1 MALEEIR
8 VEDIM
13 RDNLGTTN
21 LNDLHST
28 KYEQGETKME
38 QLRVIMT
45 LVFDSK
51 PEGKMDTEAFNY
63 MNYGSEYFPQ
73 IKSFNKYW
81 DITGSIDEVITTNT
95 KLDYDNYNKSKDH
108 STLYKIAYL
117 VTDELYRS
125 VTNDFYFDPRD
136 LSEDISNGRFFDRDL
151 HEELVKAF
159 FNTPEYL
166 HELDISGVM
175 DTVIERN
182 IAENTNHLKFVTD
195 SNKRLLLEKDGE
207 ADQSDY
213 NTKIS
218 YVKYNDIEYTKILC
232 NRYEEYRKEL
242 KHFIFDLGKRGLD
255 NDALQPLINAAGTLK
270 EVNKYLEEANEQF
283 EKLYKER
290 LDKNSNTDFEDPKED
305 SPCNTRYITETK
317 RIKNENYKEGGW
329 QPEYVT
335 QTRILPN
342 PNYNP
347 DYAEESSK
355 EETDKASKITETV
368 AKLPGTFIEKI
379 NELSEAN
386 MLEKLLTPEQK
397 EIVKKNTEAFAKAF
411 EELTTET
418 AKRMQEA
425 LKNMEKFNKEQ
436 KEDK

>member
-1 MALEEIR
+1 MALEEVR

-13 RDNLGTTN
+13 RDTLGTTN

-45 LVFDSK
+45 LVFDGNPDK
-51 PEGKMDTEAFNY
+51 NICGTFNY
-63 MNYGSEYFPQ
+63 INYGSEYFPQ

-81 DITGSIDEVITTNT
+81 DITGSIDEVISTNT
-95 KLDYDNYNKSKDH
+95 KLDYDNYSKSKDN

-136 LSEDISNGRFFDRDL
+136 LSEDIANGRFFDRDL

-175 DTVIERN
+175 NSIVERN

-195 SNKRLLLEKDGE
+195 DNLRLLLGKDKE
-207 ADQSDY
+207 PKTPSDCIDY
-213 NTKIS
+213 D
-218 YVKYNDIEYTKILC
+218 DIEYMGTLVKKYKDS
-232 NRYEEYRKEL
+232 REEL
-242 KHFIFDLGKRGLD
+242 KHFIFALGKKGLD

-270 EVNKYLEEANEQF
+270 EVNEHLEKADIEFRNLYNKKFSEAP
-283 EKLYKER
+283 
-290 LDKNSNTDFEDPKED
+290 NTE
-305 SPCNTRYITETK
+305 YITETK
-317 RIKNENYKEGGW
+317 RFKNEKYEEGNGE
-329 QPEYVT
+329 PEYIT
-335 QTRILPN
+335 RTRILPN
-342 PNYNP
+342 PNY
-347 DYAEESSK
+347 K
-355 EETDKASKITETV
+355 EVTDKGTEAT
-368 AKLPGTFIEKI
+368 KTIQDEFIKKI
-379 NELSEAN
+379 NEIGNDIAIRNALS
-386 MLEKLLTPEQK
+386 PEQR
-397 EIVKKNTEAFAKAF
+397 EIVSKKVEEFSNEAG
-411 EELTTET
+411 EIL
-418 AKRMQEA
+418 KRMAAMTNKA
-425 LKNMEKFNKEQ
+425 LANMEKFGKEN

>member
-1 MALEEIR
+1 MALEEVR

-13 RDNLGTTN
+13 RDTLGTTN

-45 LVFDSK
+45 LVFDGN
-51 PEGKMDTEAFNY
+51 PEKNTSGTFNY
-63 MNYGSEYFPQ
+63 VNYGSEYFPQ

-81 DITGSIDEVITTNT
+81 DITGSIDEVISTNT
-95 KLDYDNYNKSKDH
+95 KLDYDNYNKKDN

-175 DTVIERN
+175 NSIVERN

-195 SNKRLLLEKDGE
+195 DNLRLLLGKDKE
-207 ADQSDY
+207 PKTPSDCIDY
-213 NTKIS
+213 D
-218 YVKYNDIEYTKILC
+218 DIEYMGTLVKKYKDS
-232 NRYEEYRKEL
+232 REEL
-242 KHFIFDLGKRGLD
+242 KHFIFALGKKGLD

-270 EVNKYLEEANEQF
+270 EVNEHLEKADIEFRNLYNKKFSEAP
-283 EKLYKER
+283 
-290 LDKNSNTDFEDPKED
+290 NTE
-305 SPCNTRYITETK
+305 YITETK
-317 RIKNENYKEGGW
+317 RFKNEKYEEGNGE
-329 QPEYVT
+329 PEYIT
-335 QTRILPN
+335 RTRIFPN
-342 PNYNP
+342 PNY
-347 DYAEESSK
+347 K
-355 EETDKASKITETV
+355 EVTDKGTEAT
-368 AKLPGTFIEKI
+368 KTIQDEFIKKI
-379 NELSEAN
+379 NEIGNDIAIRNALS
-386 MLEKLLTPEQK
+386 PEQR
-397 EIVKKNTEAFAKAF
+397 EIVSKKVEEFSNEAG
-411 EELTTET
+411 EIL
-418 AKRMQEA
+418 KRMAAMTNKA
-425 LKNMEKFNKEQ
+425 LANMEKFGKEN

>member
-1 MALEEIR
+1 MALEEVRI
-8 VEDIM
+8 EDIM
-13 RDNLGTTN
+13 RDTLGTTN

-45 LVFDSK
+45 LVFDGN
-51 PEGKMDTEAFNY
+51 PEKNTSGTFNY
-63 MNYGSEYFPQ
+63 VNYGSEYFPQ

-81 DITGSIDEVITTNT
+81 DITGSIDEVIGLNNA
-95 KLDYDNYNKSKDH
+95 LDYKNNNNSKG
-108 STLYKIAYL
+108 STLFKIAYL

-166 HELDISGVM
+166 HELDITGIL
-175 DTVIERN
+175 DTVVERN
-182 IAENTNHLKFVTD
+182 IAENTNHLKFVTND
-195 SNKRLLLEKDGE
+195 NKRLLLGKDGE

-218 YVKYNDIEYTKILC
+218 YVKYNDIEYSKILC

-255 NDALQPLINAAGTLK
+255 NDTLQPLINAAGTLK

-290 LDKNSNTDFEDPKED
+290 LDKNSNTDFEDPKEG

-317 RIKNENYKEGGW
+317 TIKNENYKEGGW
-329 QPEYVT
+329 EPEYVT

-368 AKLPGTFIEKI
+368 AKLPGTFIEKM

-386 MLEKLLTPEQK
+386 VLEKLLTPEQK

-425 LKNMEKFNKEQ
+425 LKNMEKFNKEH

>member
-13 RDNLGTTN
+13 RDDTLGTTN
-21 LNDLHST
+21 LNDLYST
-28 KYEQGETKME
+28 KYEKGETKME

-45 LVFDSK
+45 LVFDAK

-182 IAENTNHLKFVTD
+182 IAENTNHLKFVTSD
-195 SNKRLLLEKDGE
+195 NLKLLLGKDQE
-207 ADQSDY
+207 PKTPSSCIDY
-213 NTKIS
+213 D
-218 YVKYNDIEYTKILC
+218 DIEYIRTLVKKYADS
-232 NRYEEYRKEL
+232 REEL
-242 KHFIFDLGKRGLD
+242 KHFLLALGKKGLD
-255 NDALQPLINAAGTLK
+255 NDTLQPLINAAGTLK
-270 EVNKYLEEANEQF
+270 EVNEHLEKADAEFRNLYNEKFSEAP
-283 EKLYKER
+283 
-290 LDKNSNTDFEDPKED
+290 NTE
-305 SPCNTRYITETK
+305 YITETK
-317 RIKNENYKEGGW
+317 RFKNEKYEEGNGE
-329 QPEYVT
+329 PEFIT
-335 QTRILPN
+335 TTRILPN
-342 PNYNP
+342 PNY
-347 DYAEESSK
+347 K
-355 EETDKASKITETV
+355 KETDKGDKSVKTIQDD
-368 AKLPGTFIEKI
+368 FIKKI
-379 NELSEAN
+379 NKIGNDIALRNA
-386 MLEKLLTPEQK
+386 LTPEQK
-397 EIVKKNTEAFAKAF
+397 EIVSKNVEEFSNEAERIF
-411 EELTTET
+411 
-418 AKRMQEA
+418 KRMAVMTNKA
-425 LKNMEKFNKEQ
+425 LANMEKFDKEH

>member
-1 MALEEIR
+1 MALEEVR

-13 RDNLGTTN
+13 RDTLGTTN

-45 LVFDSK
+45 LVFDGNPDK
-51 PEGKMDTEAFNY
+51 NICGTFNY
-63 MNYGSEYFPQ
+63 INYGSEYFPQ
-73 IKSFNKYW
+73 IKSFNRYW
-81 DITGSIDEVITTNT
+81 DITGSIDEVISMNT
-95 KLDYDNYNKSKDH
+95 KLDYDNYSKSKDN

-175 DTVIERN
+175 NSIVERN

-195 SNKRLLLEKDGE
+195 SNKRLLLGKDTNE
-207 ADQSDY
+207 SQS
-213 NTKIS
+213 NTS
-218 YVKYNDIEYTKILC
+218 QYIEYKDTQYAEMLC

-242 KHFIFDLGKRGLD
+242 KQFIFDLGKKGLD
-255 NDALQPLINAAGTLK
+255 NDTLQPLINAAGTLK
-270 EVNKYLEEANEQF
+270 EVNEYLKEADAQF
-283 EKLYKER
+283 KNLYKE
-290 LDKNSNTDFEDPKED
+290 KFSEAPNVE
-305 SPCNTRYITETK
+305 YITETK
-317 RIKNENYKEGGW
+317 RIKNENYEEGNGE
-329 QPEYVT
+329 PEFIT
-335 QTRILPN
+335 QTCILPN
-342 PNYNP
+342 PNYV
-347 DYAEESSK
+347 K
-355 EETDKASKITETV
+355 ETAKDEKTVETIQDDFIN
-368 AKLPGTFIEKI
+368 KLNKLGADSAIENI
-379 NELSEAN
+379 LS
-386 MLEKLLTPEQK
+386 PEQK
-397 EIVKKNTEAFAKAF
+397 EIISKKVNEFNNEAEKI
-411 EELTTET
+411 L
-418 AKRMQEA
+418 KRMAEITNKA
-425 LKNMEKFNKEQ
+425 LANMEKFNIEKKEN

>member
-1 MALEEIR
+1 MTLEEIR

-13 RDNLGTTN
+13 RDTLGTTN
-21 LNDLHST
+21 LNDLHSV
-28 KYEQGETKME
+28 KYEKGETKME

-45 LVFDSK
+45 LVFDGN
-51 PEGKMDTEAFNY
+51 PEKNTSGTFNY
-63 MNYGSEYFPQ
+63 VNYGSEYFPQ

-81 DITGSIDEVITTNT
+81 DITGSIDEVIGLNNA
-95 KLDYDNYNKSKDH
+95 LDYKNNNNSKG
-108 STLYKIAYL
+108 STLFKIAYL

-175 DTVIERN
+175 NSIVERN

-195 SNKRLLLEKDGE
+195 SNKRLLLGKDGE
-207 ADQSDY
+207 DDQSDY

-218 YVKYNDIEYTKILC
+218 YVKYNDIEYSKILC

-255 NDALQPLINAAGTLK
+255 NSDIQPLINAAGTLK
-270 EVNKYLEEANEQF
+270 EVNKYLEEANEQL

-290 LDKNSNTDFEDPKED
+290 LDENSNTNFEDPKED

-317 RIKNENYKEGGW
+317 TIKNENYKEGGW
-329 QPEYVT
+329 EPEYVT

-347 DYAEESSK
+347 DYAEESFK
-355 EETDKASKITETV
+355 EDTNKDTKTTETV
-368 AKLPGTFIEKI
+368 IKLPKTFVEKM

-386 MLEKLLTPEQK
+386 VLEKLLTPEQK

-425 LKNMEKFNKEQ
+425 LKNMEKFNKEH

>member
-13 RDNLGTTN
+13 RDTLGTTN

-28 KYEQGETKME
+28 KYEKGETKME

-45 LVFDSK
+45 LVFDTK

-63 MNYGSEYFPQ
+63 MNYGSDYFPQ

-81 DITGSIDEVITTNT
+81 DITGSIDEVISLNT

-175 DTVIERN
+175 DSIVERN

-195 SNKRLLLEKDGE
+195 SNKRLLLGKDTKVSK
-207 ADQSDY
+207 SDAS
-213 NTKIS
+213 S
-218 YVKYNDIEYTKILC
+218 YIEYKDTQYAEMLC

-242 KHFIFDLGKRGLD
+242 KQFIFDLGKKGLD
-255 NDALQPLINAAGTLK
+255 NDILQPLINAAGTLK
-270 EVNKYLEEANEQF
+270 EVNAYLKETDEQF
-283 EKLYKER
+283 KKLYKE
-290 LDKNSNTDFEDPKED
+290 KFSEAPNTE
-305 SPCNTRYITETK
+305 YITETK
-317 RIKNENYKEGGW
+317 RLKNEKYEEGNGE
-329 QPEYVT
+329 PEFIT
-335 QTRILPN
+335 QTCILPN
-342 PNYNP
+342 PNYV
-347 DYAEESSK
+347 K
-355 EETDKASKITETV
+355 ETDKGDTAVKTIQDD
-368 AKLPGTFIEKI
+368 FIKKI
-379 NELSEAN
+379 NKIGNDIALRNA
-386 MLEKLLTPEQK
+386 LTPEQK
-397 EIVKKNTEAFAKAF
+397 EIVSKNVEEFSNEA
-411 EELTTET
+411 ERIL
-418 AKRMQEA
+418 KRMAVMTNKA
-425 LKNMEKFNKEQ
+425 LANMEKFDKER

>member
-13 RDNLGTTN
+13 RDTLGTTN

-28 KYEQGETKME
+28 KYEKGETKME

-45 LVFDSK
+45 LVFDENPNAKVS
-51 PEGKMDTEAFNY
+51 GTFNY

-73 IKSFNKYW
+73 IKSFNKYN
-81 DITGSIDEVITTNT
+81 DITGTIDEVMSLNT
-95 KLDYDNYNKSKDH
+95 KLDCTNNINKG
-108 STLYKIAYL
+108 STLFKIAYL

-136 LSEDISNGRFFDRDL
+136 LSEDIANGRFFDRDL

-159 FNTPEYL
+159 FNTPDYL
-166 HELDISGVM
+166 HELDTTGILDSIVAR
-175 DTVIERN
+175 DSSLD
-182 IAENTNHLKFVTD
+182 TNHLKFVTD
-195 SNKRLLLEKDGE
+195 NNRILLLGKYKKIN
-207 ADQSDY
+207 QSDS
-213 NTKIS
+213 NATIS
-218 YVKYNDIEYTKILC
+218 YVSYNDSEYIQILC

-255 NDALQPLINAAGTLK
+255 NNTLQPLINAAGTLK
-270 EVNKYLEEANEQF
+270 EVNKYLEEANVQF
-283 EKLYKER
+283 RKLYKER
-290 LDKNSNTDFEDPKED
+290 LDGNSNINFEDPKED

-317 RIKNENYKEGGW
+317 RIKNENYKVGDW
-329 QPEYVT
+329 KPEYVT

-355 EETDKASKITETV
+355 EETKTTETIQDDFIK
-368 AKLPGTFIEKI
+368 KLNKLGNDIAIDKI
-379 NELSEAN
+379 LS
-386 MLEKLLTPEQK
+386 PEQK
-397 EIVKKNTEAFAKAF
+397 EIISEKVNEFNNEAESIIKRIAEVTNKA
-411 EELTTET
+411 L
-418 AKRMQEA
+418 A
-425 LKNMEKFNKEQ
+425 NMEKFNKEH

>member
-13 RDNLGTTN
+13 RDALGTTN

-45 LVFDSK
+45 LVFDGNPDNNTS
-51 PEGKMDTEAFNY
+51 GTFNY
-63 MNYGSEYFPQ
+63 VNYGSEYFPQ

-81 DITGSIDEVITTNT
+81 DITGSIDEVISLNT
-95 KLDYDNYNKSKDH
+95 KLDYDNYTKSKDG

-182 IAENTNHLKFVTD
+182 IAENTNHLKFVTSD
-195 SNKRLLLEKDGE
+195 NLKLLLGKDPE
-207 ADQSDY
+207 PKTPSSCIDY
-213 NTKIS
+213 D
-218 YVKYNDIEYTKILC
+218 DIEYMGTLVKKYADS
-232 NRYEEYRKEL
+232 REEL
-242 KHFIFDLGKRGLD
+242 KHFLLALGKKGLD
-255 NDALQPLINAAGTLK
+255 NDTLQPLINAAGTLK
-270 EVNKYLEEANEQF
+270 EVNEHLEKADAEFRNLYNEKFSEAP
-283 EKLYKER
+283 
-290 LDKNSNTDFEDPKED
+290 NTE
-305 SPCNTRYITETK
+305 YITETK
-317 RIKNENYKEGGW
+317 RFKNEKYEEGNGE
-329 QPEYVT
+329 PEYIT
-335 QTRILPN
+335 RTRILPN
-342 PNYNP
+342 PNY
-347 DYAEESSK
+347 K
-355 EETDKASKITETV
+355 KETDKGAKTV
-368 AKLPGTFIEKI
+368 KTIEDDFIKKI
-379 NELSEAN
+379 NKIGNDIALRN
-386 MLEKLLTPEQK
+386 VLTPEQK
-397 EIVKKNTEAFAKAF
+397 EIVSKNVEEFSNEA
-411 EELTTET
+411 ERIL
-418 AKRMQEA
+418 KRMAVMTNKA
-425 LKNMEKFNKEQ
+425 LANMENFNKEQ

>member
-1 MALEEIR
+1 MTLEEIR

-13 RDNLGTTN
+13 RETLGTTN

-45 LVFDSK
+45 LVFDADPDNNTGS
-51 PEGKMDTEAFNY
+51 TFNY
-63 MNYGSEYFPQ
+63 VNYGSEYFPQ

-81 DITGSIDEVITTNT
+81 DITGSIDEVISLNT
-95 KLDYDNYNKSKDH
+95 KLDYDNYTKSKDG

-182 IAENTNHLKFVTD
+182 IAENTNHLKFVTSD
-195 SNKRLLLEKDGE
+195 NLKLLLGKDKE
-207 ADQSDY
+207 SKTPSSCIDY
-213 NTKIS
+213 D
-218 YVKYNDIEYTKILC
+218 DIEYMGTLVKKYADS
-232 NRYEEYRKEL
+232 REEL
-242 KHFIFDLGKRGLD
+242 KHFLLALGKKGLD
-255 NDALQPLINAAGTLK
+255 NDTLQPLINAAGTLK
-270 EVNKYLEEANEQF
+270 EVNEYLEKADAEFKNLYNEKFSEA
-283 EKLYKER
+283 
-290 LDKNSNTDFEDPKED
+290 P
-305 SPCNTRYITETK
+305 NTRYVTETK
-317 RIKNENYKEGGW
+317 SIKNEKYEEGNGE
-329 QPEYVT
+329 PEFIT
-335 QTRILPN
+335 TTRILPN
-342 PNYNP
+342 PNY
-347 DYAEESSK
+347 K
-355 EETDKASKITETV
+355 EETDKGAKTV
-368 AKLPGTFIEKI
+368 KTIQDDFIKKI
-379 NELSEAN
+379 NKIGNDIALRNA
-386 MLEKLLTPEQK
+386 LTPEQK
-397 EIVKKNTEAFAKAF
+397 EIVSKNVEEFSNEA
-411 EELTTET
+411 ERIL
-418 AKRMQEA
+418 KRMAVMTNKA
-425 LKNMEKFNKEQ
+425 LANMEKFNKEQ

>member
-1 MALEEIR
+1 MALEEVR

-13 RDNLGTTN
+13 RDTLGTTN

-45 LVFDSK
+45 LVFDGN
-51 PEGKMDTEAFNY
+51 PEKNTGDTFNY
-63 MNYGSEYFPQ
+63 VNYGSEYFPQ

-81 DITGSIDEVITTNT
+81 DITGSIEEVIGLNNA
-95 KLDYDNYNKSKDH
+95 LDYKNDNNKG
-108 STLYKIAYL
+108 STLFKIAYL

-166 HELDISGVM
+166 HELDITGILDSIVTRG
-175 DTVIERN
+175 
-182 IAENTNHLKFVTD
+182 IAENTNHLKFVTNN
-195 SNKRLLLEKDGE
+195 NKRLLLGKDGE

-255 NDALQPLINAAGTLK
+255 NDTLQPLINAAGTLK

-290 LDKNSNTDFEDPKED
+290 LDKNSNTDFEDPKEG

-317 RIKNENYKEGGW
+317 TIKNENYKEGGW
-329 QPEYVT
+329 EPEYVT

-347 DYAEESSK
+347 DYAEE
-355 EETDKASKITETV
+355 TNKASKITETV
-368 AKLPGTFIEKI
+368 AKLPGTFVEKM
-379 NELSEAN
+379 NEFSEN
-386 MLEKLLTPEQK
+386 NVLEKLLTPEQK
-397 EIVKKNTEAFAKAF
+397 EIVRKNTEAFAKAF
-411 EELTTET
+411 EELTTQT

-425 LKNMEKFNKEQ
+425 LKNMEKFNKEKEN

>member
-13 RDNLGTTN
+13 RDTLGTTN

-28 KYEQGETKME
+28 KYEKGETKME

-45 LVFDSK
+45 LVFDGNPDK
-51 PEGKMDTEAFNY
+51 NICGTFNY
-63 MNYGSEYFPQ
+63 INYGSEYFPQ
-73 IKSFNKYW
+73 IKSFNRYW
-81 DITGSIDEVITTNT
+81 DITGSIDEVISMNN
-95 KLDYDNYNKSKDH
+95 KLDYDNYSKSKDN

-175 DTVIERN
+175 NSIVERN

-195 SNKRLLLEKDGE
+195 SNKRLLLGKDTNE
-207 ADQSDY
+207 SQSNASQY
-213 NTKIS
+213 
-218 YVKYNDIEYTKILC
+218 IEYKDTQYAEMLY

-242 KHFIFDLGKRGLD
+242 KQFIFDLGKKGLD
-255 NDALQPLINAAGTLK
+255 NDTLQPLINAAGTLK
-270 EVNKYLEEANEQF
+270 EVNAYLKETDEQF
-283 EKLYKER
+283 KKLYKE
-290 LDKNSNTDFEDPKED
+290 KFSEAPNTE
-305 SPCNTRYITETK
+305 YITETRK
-317 RIKNENYKEGGW
+317 LKNENYEEGNGE
-329 QPEYVT
+329 PEFIT
-335 QTRILPN
+335 QTCILPN
-342 PNYNP
+342 PNYV
-347 DYAEESSK
+347 K
-355 EETDKASKITETV
+355 ETDKGDTAIKTIQDE
-368 AKLPGTFIEKI
+368 FIKKI
-379 NELSEAN
+379 NEIGNDIAIRNALS
-386 MLEKLLTPEQK
+386 PEQR
-397 EIVKKNTEAFAKAF
+397 EIVSKKVEEFSNEAG
-411 EELTTET
+411 EIL
-418 AKRMQEA
+418 KRMAAMTNKA
-425 LKNMEKFNKEQ
+425 LANMEKFGKEN

>member
-13 RDNLGTTN
+13 RDTLGTTN

-28 KYEQGETKME
+28 KYEKGETKME

-45 LVFDSK
+45 LVFDGN
-51 PEGKMDTEAFNY
+51 PEKNTSGTFNY
-63 MNYGSEYFPQ
+63 VNYGSEYFPQ
-73 IKSFNKYW
+73 IKSFNRYW
-81 DITGSIDEVITTNT
+81 DITGSIDEVISMNT
-95 KLDYDNYNKSKDH
+95 KLDYDNYSKSKDN

-175 DTVIERN
+175 NSIVERN

-195 SNKRLLLEKDGE
+195 DNLRLLLGKDKE
-207 ADQSDY
+207 PKTPSDCIDY
-213 NTKIS
+213 D
-218 YVKYNDIEYTKILC
+218 DIEYMGTLVKKYKDS
-232 NRYEEYRKEL
+232 REEL
-242 KHFIFDLGKRGLD
+242 KHFIFALGKKGLD

-270 EVNKYLEEANEQF
+270 EVNEHLEKADIEFRNLYNKKFSEAP
-283 EKLYKER
+283 
-290 LDKNSNTDFEDPKED
+290 NTE
-305 SPCNTRYITETK
+305 YITETK
-317 RIKNENYKEGGW
+317 RFKNEKYEEGNGE
-329 QPEYVT
+329 PEYIT
-335 QTRILPN
+335 RTRILPN
-342 PNYNP
+342 PNY
-347 DYAEESSK
+347 K
-355 EETDKASKITETV
+355 EVTDKGTEAT
-368 AKLPGTFIEKI
+368 KTIQDEFIKKI
-379 NELSEAN
+379 NEIGNDIAIRNALS
-386 MLEKLLTPEQK
+386 PEQR
-397 EIVKKNTEAFAKAF
+397 EIVSKKVEEFSNEAG
-411 EELTTET
+411 EIL
-418 AKRMQEA
+418 KRMAAMTNKA
-425 LKNMEKFNKEQ
+425 LANMEKFGKEN

>member
-1 MALEEIR
+1 MALEEIK

-13 RDNLGTTN
+13 RDTLGTTN

-45 LVFDSK
+45 LVFDGN
-51 PEGKMDTEAFNY
+51 PEKNTSGTFNY
-63 MNYGSEYFPQ
+63 VNYGSEYFPQ

-81 DITGSIDEVITTNT
+81 DITGSIDEVIGLNNA
-95 KLDYDNYNKSKDH
+95 LDYKNNNDSKG
-108 STLYKIAYL
+108 STLFKIAYL

-175 DTVIERN
+175 NSIVERN

-195 SNKRLLLEKDGE
+195 SNKRLLLGKDTKVSK
-207 ADQSDY
+207 SDAS
-213 NTKIS
+213 S
-218 YVKYNDIEYTKILC
+218 YIEYKDTQYAEMLC

-242 KHFIFDLGKRGLD
+242 KQFIFDLGKKGLD
-255 NDALQPLINAAGTLK
+255 NDILQPLINAAGTLK
-270 EVNKYLEEANEQF
+270 EVNAYLKETDEQF
-283 EKLYKER
+283 KKLYKE
-290 LDKNSNTDFEDPKED
+290 KFSEAPNTE
-305 SPCNTRYITETK
+305 YITETK
-317 RIKNENYKEGGW
+317 RLKNEKYEEGNGE
-329 QPEYVT
+329 PEFIT
-335 QTRILPN
+335 QTCILPN
-342 PNYNP
+342 PNYV
-347 DYAEESSK
+347 K
-355 EETDKASKITETV
+355 ETDKGDTAVKTIQDD
-368 AKLPGTFIEKI
+368 FIKKI
-379 NELSEAN
+379 NKIGNDIALRNA
-386 MLEKLLTPEQK
+386 LTPEQR
-397 EIVKKNTEAFAKAF
+397 EIVSKNVEEFSNEA
-411 EELTTET
+411 ERIL
-418 AKRMQEA
+418 KRMAVMTNKA
-425 LKNMEKFNKEQ
+425 LANMEKFDKEH

>member
-1 MALEEIR
+1 MSLEEVR

-13 RDNLGTTN
+13 RDTLGTTN

-45 LVFDSK
+45 LVFDGN
-51 PEGKMDTEAFNY
+51 PEKNTSGTFNY
-63 MNYGSEYFPQ
+63 VNYGSEYFPQ

-81 DITGSIDEVITTNT
+81 DITGSIDEVISTNT
-95 KLDYDNYNKSKDH
+95 KLDYDNYNKKDN

-175 DTVIERN
+175 NSIVERN

-195 SNKRLLLEKDGE
+195 DNLRLLLGKDKE
-207 ADQSDY
+207 PKTPSDCIDY
-213 NTKIS
+213 D
-218 YVKYNDIEYTKILC
+218 DIEYMGTLVKKYKDS
-232 NRYEEYRKEL
+232 REEL
-242 KHFIFDLGKRGLD
+242 KHFIFALGKKGLD

-270 EVNKYLEEANEQF
+270 EVNEHLEKADIEFRNLYNKKFSEAP
-283 EKLYKER
+283 
-290 LDKNSNTDFEDPKED
+290 NTE
-305 SPCNTRYITETK
+305 YITETK
-317 RIKNENYKEGGW
+317 RFKNEKYEEGNGE
-329 QPEYVT
+329 PEYIT
-335 QTRILPN
+335 RTRILPN
-342 PNYNP
+342 PNY
-347 DYAEESSK
+347 K
-355 EETDKASKITETV
+355 EVTDKGTEAT
-368 AKLPGTFIEKI
+368 KTIQDEFIKKI
-379 NELSEAN
+379 NEIGNDIAIRNALS
-386 MLEKLLTPEQK
+386 PEQR
-397 EIVKKNTEAFAKAF
+397 EIVSKKVEEFSNEAG
-411 EELTTET
+411 EIL
-418 AKRMQEA
+418 KRMAAMTNKA
-425 LKNMEKFNKEQ
+425 LANMEKFGKEN

>member
-1 MALEEIR
+1 MALEEVR

-13 RDNLGTTN
+13 RDTLGTTN

-45 LVFDSK
+45 LVFDGN
-51 PEGKMDTEAFNY
+51 PEKNTSGTFNY
-63 MNYGSEYFPQ
+63 VNYGSEYFPQ

-81 DITGSIDEVITTNT
+81 DITGSIDEVISTNT
-95 KLDYDNYNKSKDH
+95 KLDYDNYNKKDN

-175 DTVIERN
+175 NSIVERN

-195 SNKRLLLEKDGE
+195 DNLRLLLGKDKE
-207 ADQSDY
+207 PKTPSDCIDY
-213 NTKIS
+213 D
-218 YVKYNDIEYTKILC
+218 DIEYMGTLVKKYKDS
-232 NRYEEYRKEL
+232 REEL
-242 KHFIFDLGKRGLD
+242 KHFIFALGKKGLD

-270 EVNKYLEEANEQF
+270 EVNEHLEKADIEFRNLYNKKFSEAP
-283 EKLYKER
+283 
-290 LDKNSNTDFEDPKED
+290 NTE
-305 SPCNTRYITETK
+305 YITETK
-317 RIKNENYKEGGW
+317 RFKNEKYEEGNGE
-329 QPEYVT
+329 PEYIT
-335 QTRILPN
+335 RTRILPN
-342 PNYNP
+342 PNY
-347 DYAEESSK
+347 K
-355 EETDKASKITETV
+355 EVTDK
-368 AKLPGTFIEKI
+368 G
-379 NELSEAN
+379 
-386 MLEKLLTPEQK
+386 
-397 EIVKKNTEAFAKAF
+397 TEATK
-411 EELTTET
+411 TI
-418 AKRMQEA
+418 Q
-425 LKNMEKFNKEQ
+425 
-436 KEDK
+436 D

>member
-1 MALEEIR
+1 MALEEVR
-8 VEDIM
+8 LEDIM
-13 RDNLGTTN
+13 KDTLGTTN

-45 LVFDSK
+45 LVFDDN
-51 PEGKMDTEAFNY
+51 PEKNTGDAFNY

-81 DITGSIDEVITTNT
+81 DITGSIEEVIGLNNA
-95 KLDYDNYNKSKDH
+95 LDYKNDNNKG
-108 STLYKIAYL
+108 STLFKIAYL

-151 HEELVKAF
+151 HEELVKVF

-175 DTVIERN
+175 NSIVERN

-195 SNKRLLLEKDGE
+195 SNKRLLLGKDGE

-255 NDALQPLINAAGTLK
+255 NDTLQPLINAAGTLK
-270 EVNKYLEEANEQF
+270 EVNKYLEEANVQF
-283 EKLYKER
+283 RKLYKER
-290 LDKNSNTDFEDPKED
+290 LDGNSNINFEDPKED

-317 RIKNENYKEGGW
+317 RIKNENYKVGDW
-329 QPEYVT
+329 KPEYVT

-355 EETDKASKITETV
+355 EETKTTETIKDDFIN
-368 AKLPGTFIEKI
+368 KLNKLGNDIAIDKI
-379 NELSEAN
+379 LS
-386 MLEKLLTPEQK
+386 PEQK
-397 EIVKKNTEAFAKAF
+397 EIISEKVNEFNNEAESIIKRIAEVTNKA
-411 EELTTET
+411 L
-418 AKRMQEA
+418 A
-425 LKNMEKFNKEQ
+425 NMEKFNKEH

>member
-1 MALEEIR
+1 MSLEEVR

-13 RDNLGTTN
+13 RDTLGTTN

-45 LVFDSK
+45 LVFDGNPDKNTS
-51 PEGKMDTEAFNY
+51 GTFNY
-63 MNYGSEYFPQ
+63 VNYGSEYFPQ
-73 IKSFNKYW
+73 IKSFNRYW
-81 DITGSIDEVITTNT
+81 DITGSIDEVISMNT
-95 KLDYDNYNKSKDH
+95 KLDYDNYSKSKDN

-175 DTVIERN
+175 NSIVERN

-195 SNKRLLLEKDGE
+195 DNLRLLLGKDKE
-207 ADQSDY
+207 PKTPSDCIDY
-213 NTKIS
+213 D
-218 YVKYNDIEYTKILC
+218 DIEYMGTLVKKYKDS
-232 NRYEEYRKEL
+232 REEL
-242 KHFIFDLGKRGLD
+242 KHFIFALGKKGLD

-270 EVNKYLEEANEQF
+270 EVNEHLEKADIEFRNLYNKKFSEAP
-283 EKLYKER
+283 
-290 LDKNSNTDFEDPKED
+290 NTE
-305 SPCNTRYITETK
+305 YITETK
-317 RIKNENYKEGGW
+317 RFKNEKYEEGNGE
-329 QPEYVT
+329 PEYIT
-335 QTRILPN
+335 RTRILPN
-342 PNYNP
+342 PNY
-347 DYAEESSK
+347 K
-355 EETDKASKITETV
+355 EVTDKGTEAT
-368 AKLPGTFIEKI
+368 KTIQDEFIKKI
-379 NELSEAN
+379 NEIGNDIAIRNALS
-386 MLEKLLTPEQK
+386 PEQR
-397 EIVKKNTEAFAKAF
+397 EIVSKKVEEFSNEAG
-411 EELTTET
+411 EIL
-418 AKRMQEA
+418 KRMAAMTNKA
-425 LKNMEKFNKEQ
+425 LANMEKFGKEN

>member
-1 MALEEIR
+1 MALEEVR

-13 RDNLGTTN
+13 RDTLGTTN

-45 LVFDSK
+45 LVFDGN
-51 PEGKMDTEAFNY
+51 PEKNTSGTFNY
-63 MNYGSEYFPQ
+63 VNYGSEYFPQ

-81 DITGSIDEVITTNT
+81 DITGSIDEVISTNT
-95 KLDYDNYNKSKDH
+95 KLDYDNYNKKDN

-175 DTVIERN
+175 NSIVERN

-195 SNKRLLLEKDGE
+195 DNLRLLLGKDKE
-207 ADQSDY
+207 PKTPSDCIDY
-213 NTKIS
+213 D
-218 YVKYNDIEYTKILC
+218 DIEYMGTLVKKYKDS
-232 NRYEEYRKEL
+232 REEL
-242 KHFIFDLGKRGLD
+242 KHFIFALGKKGLD

-270 EVNKYLEEANEQF
+270 EVNEHLEKADIEFRNLYNKKFSEAP
-283 EKLYKER
+283 
-290 LDKNSNTDFEDPKED
+290 NTE
-305 SPCNTRYITETK
+305 YITETK
-317 RIKNENYKEGGW
+317 RFKNEKYEEGNGE
-329 QPEYVT
+329 PEYIT
-335 QTRILPN
+335 ITRILPN
-342 PNYNP
+342 PNY
-347 DYAEESSK
+347 K
-355 EETDKASKITETV
+355 EVTDKGTEAT
-368 AKLPGTFIEKI
+368 KTIQDEFIKKI
-379 NELSEAN
+379 NEIGNDIAIRNALS
-386 MLEKLLTPEQK
+386 PEQR
-397 EIVKKNTEAFAKAF
+397 EIVSKKVEEFSNEAG
-411 EELTTET
+411 EIL
-418 AKRMQEA
+418 KRMAAMTNKA
-425 LKNMEKFNKEQ
+425 LANMEKFGKEN

>member
-1 MALEEIR
+1 MALEEVR

-13 RDNLGTTN
+13 RDTLGTTN

-45 LVFDSK
+45 LVFDGN
-51 PEGKMDTEAFNY
+51 PEKNTGDTFNY

-81 DITGSIDEVITTNT
+81 DITGSIDEVISMNT
-95 KLDYDNYNKSKDH
+95 KLDYDNYSKSKDN

-175 DTVIERN
+175 NSIVERN

-195 SNKRLLLEKDGE
+195 DNLRLLLGKDKE
-207 ADQSDY
+207 PKTPSDCIDY
-213 NTKIS
+213 D
-218 YVKYNDIEYTKILC
+218 DIEYMGTLVKKYKDS
-232 NRYEEYRKEL
+232 REEL
-242 KHFIFDLGKRGLD
+242 KHFIFALGKKGLD

-270 EVNKYLEEANEQF
+270 EVNEHLEKADIEFRNLYNKKFSEAP
-283 EKLYKER
+283 
-290 LDKNSNTDFEDPKED
+290 NTE
-305 SPCNTRYITETK
+305 YITETK
-317 RIKNENYKEGGW
+317 RFKNEKYEEGNGE
-329 QPEYVT
+329 PEYIT
-335 QTRILPN
+335 RTRILPN
-342 PNYNP
+342 PNY
-347 DYAEESSK
+347 K
-355 EETDKASKITETV
+355 EVTDKGTEAT
-368 AKLPGTFIEKI
+368 KTIQDEFIKKI
-379 NELSEAN
+379 NEIGNDIAIRNALS
-386 MLEKLLTPEQK
+386 PEQR
-397 EIVKKNTEAFAKAF
+397 EIVSKKVEEFSNEAG
-411 EELTTET
+411 EIL
-418 AKRMQEA
+418 KRMAAMTNKA
-425 LKNMEKFNKEQ
+425 LANMEKFGKEN

>member
-13 RDNLGTTN
+13 RDTLGTTN

-28 KYEQGETKME
+28 KYEKGETKME

-45 LVFDSK
+45 LVFDGN
-51 PEGKMDTEAFNY
+51 PEKNTGDTFNY
-63 MNYGSEYFPQ
+63 VNYGSEYFPQ

-81 DITGSIDEVITTNT
+81 DITGSIDEVISMNT
-95 KLDYDNYNKSKDH
+95 KLDYDNYSKSKDN

-175 DTVIERN
+175 NSIVERN

-195 SNKRLLLEKDGE
+195 DNLRLLLGKDKE
-207 ADQSDY
+207 PKTPSDCIDY
-213 NTKIS
+213 D
-218 YVKYNDIEYTKILC
+218 DIEYMGTLVKKYKDS
-232 NRYEEYRKEL
+232 REEL
-242 KHFIFDLGKRGLD
+242 KHFIFALGKKGLD

-270 EVNKYLEEANEQF
+270 EVNEHLEKADIEFRNLYNKKFSEAP
-283 EKLYKER
+283 
-290 LDKNSNTDFEDPKED
+290 NTE
-305 SPCNTRYITETK
+305 YITETK
-317 RIKNENYKEGGW
+317 RFKNEKYEEGNGE
-329 QPEYVT
+329 PEYIT
-335 QTRILPN
+335 RTRILPN
-342 PNYNP
+342 PNY
-347 DYAEESSK
+347 K
-355 EETDKASKITETV
+355 EVTDKGTEAT
-368 AKLPGTFIEKI
+368 KTIQDEFIKKI
-379 NELSEAN
+379 NEIGNDIAIRNALS
-386 MLEKLLTPEQK
+386 PEQR
-397 EIVKKNTEAFAKAF
+397 EIVSKKVEEFSNEAG
-411 EELTTET
+411 EIL
-418 AKRMQEA
+418 KRMVAMINKA
-425 LKNMEKFNKEQ
+425 LANMEKFGKEN

>member
-1 MALEEIR
+1 MALEEVR

-13 RDNLGTTN
+13 RDTLGTTN
-21 LNDLHST
+21 LNDLRST

-45 LVFDSK
+45 LVFDGNPDK
-51 PEGKMDTEAFNY
+51 NICGTFNY
-63 MNYGSEYFPQ
+63 INYGSEYFPQ

-81 DITGSIDEVITTNT
+81 DITGSIDEVIGLNNA
-95 KLDYDNYNKSKDH
+95 LDYKNNNNSKG
-108 STLYKIAYL
+108 STLFKIAYL

-175 DTVIERN
+175 NSIVERN

-195 SNKRLLLEKDGE
+195 SNKRLLLGKDGE

-255 NDALQPLINAAGTLK
+255 NDTLQPLINAAGTLK

-290 LDKNSNTDFEDPKED
+290 LGKNSNTDFEDPKED

-317 RIKNENYKEGGW
+317 TIKNENYKEGGW
-329 QPEYVT
+329 
-335 QTRILPN
+335 
-342 PNYNP
+342 
-347 DYAEESSK
+347 
-355 EETDKASKITETV
+355 
-368 AKLPGTFIEKI
+368 
-379 NELSEAN
+379 
-386 MLEKLLTPEQK
+386 
-397 EIVKKNTEAFAKAF
+397 
-411 EELTTET
+411 
-418 AKRMQEA
+418 
-425 LKNMEKFNKEQ
+425 
-436 KEDK
+436 

>member
-1 MALEEIR
+1 MALEEVR

-13 RDNLGTTN
+13 RDTLGTTN

-45 LVFDSK
+45 LVFDGN
-51 PEGKMDTEAFNY
+51 PEKNTSGTFNY
-63 MNYGSEYFPQ
+63 VNYGSEYFPQ

-81 DITGSIDEVITTNT
+81 DITGSIDEVISTNT
-95 KLDYDNYNKSKDH
+95 KLDYDNYNKKDN

-175 DTVIERN
+175 NSIVERN

-195 SNKRLLLEKDGE
+195 DNLRLLLGKDKE
-207 ADQSDY
+207 PKTPSDCIDY
-213 NTKIS
+213 D
-218 YVKYNDIEYTKILC
+218 DIEYMGTLVKKYKDS
-232 NRYEEYRKEL
+232 REEL
-242 KHFIFDLGKRGLD
+242 KHFIFALGKKGLD

-270 EVNKYLEEANEQF
+270 EVNEHLEKADIEFRN
-283 EKLYKER
+283 LYNK
-290 LDKNSNTDFEDPKED
+290 KFSKAPNTE
-305 SPCNTRYITETK
+305 YITETK
-317 RIKNENYKEGGW
+317 RFKNEKYEEGNGK
-329 QPEYVT
+329 PEYIT
-335 QTRILPN
+335 RTRILPN
-342 PNYNP
+342 PNY
-347 DYAEESSK
+347 K
-355 EETDKASKITETV
+355 EVTDKGTEAT
-368 AKLPGTFIEKI
+368 KTIQDEFIKKI
-379 NELSEAN
+379 NEIGNDIAIRNALS
-386 MLEKLLTPEQK
+386 PEQR
-397 EIVKKNTEAFAKAF
+397 EIVSKKVEEFSNEA
-411 EELTTET
+411 ERIL
-418 AKRMQEA
+418 KRMAEMTNKA
-425 LKNMEKFNKEQ
+425 LANMEKFNKEH